1 MTLKESIKTYLDAR
15 AQEDEQFARSYAKE
29 GKTLDQCVAYIWQE
43 VRKMAT
49 ANNRCVAVPEDE
61 VYGLAVHYYDEDNI
75 KFDDRAM
82 PHMKVDGENVR
93 MDAFEKEVNDYEL
106 TEEEKQEARQLAIE
120 REVERLQKASRK
132 AKKAPKPEEDNSLT
146 LFSFD
151 E

>member
-29 GKTLDQCVAYIWQE
+29 GKTLNQCIIYIYQE
-43 VRKMAT
+43 VRKMRT
-49 ANNRCVAVPEDE
+49 GTDFCIAVSEEE

-82 PHMKVDGENVR
+82 PHMKVDGENAR

-106 TEEEKQEARQLAIE
+106 TEEEKREARQLAIE

-132 AKKAPKPEEDNSLT
+132 AKKTPVPEEDNSLT